1 LTHCEVLR
9 NDGIFAVK
17 LNPAAYVARPIFKSR
32 KGVGI
37 VFNVNYFN
45 NESKKKEP
53 IGTFKFQ
60 GEEMGSPN
68 LSKGNRPTI
77 LIGEIECEAG
87 PLLIENGEICWRTG
101 VSIGKFRDDVLR
113 KTKHLAL
120 GYTKFGKLIAAFFD
134 NHALWQVAMV
144 MQDLGCVYALNC
156 DGGSSASLSVDA
168 GGKRI
173 VKGNPY
179 VTVGI
184 QLSREE

>member
-1 LTHCEVLR
+1 MTHCEVLR
-9 NDGIFAVK
+9 NDEILAIK

-37 VFNVNYFN
+37 VFNTSYFAG
-45 NESKKKEP
+45 KGIP

-168 GGKRI
+168 GDKRI
-173 VKGNPY
+173 VKGNPF

-184 QLSREE
+184 QLSRDV

>member
-1 LTHCEVLR
+1 LTHYEILR
-9 NDGIFAVK
+9 EDSVFAVK
-17 LNPAAYVARPIFKSR
+17 LNPAAYVARPLFKGKSAAQ
-32 KGVGI
+32 V
-37 VFNVNYFN
+37 VFNVNYFAG
-45 NESKKKEP
+45 KGIP
-53 IGTFKFQ
+53 IGTFKFGDVEL
-60 GEEMGSPN
+60 GEPE

-101 VSIGKFRDDVLR
+101 VSLGKFRDDVLR

-134 NHALWQVAMV
+134 NHALWQVARE

-168 GGKRI
+168 GDKRI

-179 VTVGI
+179 VTCGI

>member
-1 LTHCEVLR
+1 MTHCEVLR
-9 NDGIFAVK
+9 NDEILAIK

-37 VFNVNYFN
+37 VFNTSYFW
-45 NESKKKEP
+45 KGIP

-77 LIGEIECEAG
+77 LIGEVECEAG

-134 NHALWQVAMV
+134 NHALWQVARA